1 MSKLDTIEKIPNLLR
16 CDSISTG
23 CPKKTKLL
31 KNGFIM
37 DFFHRI
43 MIAYGLLV
51 YIDYYLLK
59 TWLTLQVRGGYNSYT
74 TGLRSSKLLD
84 ISYIWIDYRGA
95 YVSGHS
101 GTPWTHRSPLFGAL
115 SQFSGLKIQFLGLLM
130 GFKGWDGSM
139 DGSWHYPRPYLL
151 FPIIFSSYF
160 LYNAQVIFHKFLKW
174 KQCSE
179 KWKCK

>member
-1 MSKLDTIEKIPNLLR
+1 MGTTLGGLEKYLESFPQKIFSP
-16 CDSISTG
+16 TG

-84 ISYIWIDYRGA
+84 ISYI
-95 YVSGHS
+95 
-101 GTPWTHRSPLFGAL
+101 
-115 SQFSGLKIQFLGLLM
+115 
-130 GFKGWDGSM
+130 
-139 DGSWHYPRPYLL
+139 
-151 FPIIFSSYF
+151 
-160 LYNAQVIFHKFLKW
+160 
-174 KQCSE
+174 
-179 KWKCK
+179 